1 MKIKKLFAGLVAT
14 SMVAAMGTSAFAA
27 TLTET
32 TEGSKASVAS
42 LPASSGQMTVLVAK
56 IDANSVS
63 VDSET
68 GAATVSNPTITD
80 ETIIYI
86 DQDDYSAGMFQNM
99 GLKTTLKEGDYFLVR
114 VGGQNLT
121 SIHEEIYK
129 VVKESGS
136 DTPSYTLGDVT
147 GEGNI
152 DTDDAIAIFD
162 HMVEISVLTGDKLLA
177 ADVSKD
183 GNVDTDDAIDIF
195 DYMVELPSYIL
206 GTKTDN

>member
-129 VVKESGS
+129 VVKEGGS
-136 DTPSYTLGDVT
+136 DTPSYTLGDINDKDGV
-147 GEGNI
+147 NVI
-152 DTDDAIAIFD
+152 DANLALQYCAELITFSD
-162 HMVEISVLTGDKLLA
+162 TQLLA
-177 ADVSKD
+177 ADVNGKD
-183 GNVDTDDAIDIF
+183 GVNVIDANLILQ
-195 DYMVELPSYIL
+195 YCAELITSFPAEQ
-206 GTKTDN
+206 K